1 MLLTVILAPALV
13 WDCASPKFVFLLPCK
28 IHIVFQL
35 KKATITQIKGK
46 KKDKLSITYEVKNR
60 KEHWKHSHTATSGRI
75 KPRRKIAIGNR
86 FHLQNKNIEKNKKE
100 DIDRKISYGQAKW
113 KKI

>member
-35 KKATITQIKGK
+35 KKSNNHT
-46 KKDKLSITYEVKNR
+46 DKR
-60 KEHWKHSHTATSGRI
+60 
-75 KPRRKIAIGNR
+75 
-86 FHLQNKNIEKNKKE
+86 EK
-100 DIDRKISYGQAKW
+100 RKISCQSRMKLKTEKNTESTHTLRQVEGSNPGGRLPLEIGSIC
-113 KKI
+113 KIKI